1 MYIHKFF
8 IDRDEADHLV
18 DQEIYDMEGI
28 GYASS
33 EWSNG
38 MDQLFAETF
47 SVDGATTIWV
57 SVYIRFLSVYQCV
70 TALSLCRSMKGR

>member
-47 SVDGATTIWV
+47 SVDGATTI
-57 SVYIRFLSVYQCV
+57 
-70 TALSLCRSMKGR
+70 